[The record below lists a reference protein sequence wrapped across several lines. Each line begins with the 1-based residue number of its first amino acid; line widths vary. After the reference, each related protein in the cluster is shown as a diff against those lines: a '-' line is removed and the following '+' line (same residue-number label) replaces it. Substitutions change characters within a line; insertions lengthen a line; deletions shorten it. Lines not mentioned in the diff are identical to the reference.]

1 MEESVESSD
10 HLVGRRPISTE
21 RYRKRIL
28 VVDDSDAV
36 REIVR
41 KFLERSGYLV
51 CGEAANGAEA
61 ITKARQSKP
70 DLIVMDL
77 VMPGTNG
84 IEATS
89 LIRATMPDVP
99 IVLFTMYEAIAKS
112 MTSRLAIN
120 TVVAKPD
127 GVSELLESIR
137 RATVDLQISIR
148 ESGDVTILDLRGRAT
163 IGADGD
169 LLSSH
174 LQGLVAK
181 GVRKLL
187 LNLAGVT
194 QMDSSGISAITGMFV
209 SLRRQGGSLKL
220 LRPCGQVREVLRV
233 IHLPDIIPTFE
244 DEAQA
249 LASFRPQ
256 GFSARP

>member
-1 MEESVESSD
+1 MSDLVQPSVLSRSPIPSEE
-10 HLVGRRPISTE
+10 RP
-21 RYRKRIL
+21 KRIL
-28 VVDDSDAV
+28 IVDDSDAV

-70 DLIVMDL
+70 DLIIMDL
-77 VMPGTNG
+77 VMPGING

-89 LIRATMPDVP
+89 VIRTTMPKVP
-99 IVLFTMYEAIAKS
+99 IIAFTMYEGLAKA

-127 GVSELLESIR
+127 GVSELLASIR
-137 RATVDLQISIR
+137 RAIVGFQISIR
-148 ESGDVTILDLRGRAT
+148 ESGDVTILDLQGRAT

-169 LLSSH
+169 LLMSSH
-174 LQGLVAK
+174 LQRLVAS

-194 QMDSSGISAITGMFV
+194 QLDSSGISAITGTYV

-220 LRPCGQVREVLRV
+220 LCPCGQVREVLRV

-249 LASFRPQ
+249 LASFQPQ
-256 GFSARP
+256 GLLC